1 MATKKFLELQDY
13 TAEELANE
21 LQQTE
26 AQFQRLS
33 FDHSIRGLDNPLA
46 LREVRKDIARLKTEI
61 RRREVAE
68 MSKEELADRT
78 KIRSRRRRQRKNKQ

>member
-26 AQFQRLS
+26 AQYQRLS

-46 LREVRKDIARLKTEI
+46 LREVRRDIARLKTEI
-61 RRREVAE
+61 RRREVVE
-68 MSKEELADRT
+68 MSKEDLANRT
-78 KIRSRRRRQRKNKQ
+78 KIRTRRRRQRKNK

>member
-26 AQFQRLS
+26 AEYQRLS

-46 LREVRKDIARLKTEI
+46 LREVRRDIARLKTEV

-68 MSKEELADRT
+68 MSKEDLANRS
-78 KIRSRRRRQRKNKQ
+78 KIRTRRRRQRKNK

>member
-26 AQFQRLS
+26 AQYQRLS

-68 MSKEELADRT
+68 MSKEDLANRT
-78 KIRSRRRRQRKNKQ
+78 KIRTRRRRQRKNK

>member
-26 AQFQRLS
+26 VEYQRLS

-46 LREVRKDIARLKTEI
+46 LREVRRDIARLKTEV
-61 RRREVAE
+61 RRREVAQ
-68 MSKEELADRT
+68 MSNEDLANRS
-78 KIRSRRRRQRKNKQ
+78 KIRARRRRQRKNK